1 MAIDTKTVME
11 VRAMTGAGI
20 VDCKNSL
27 VENDGDVTKAVEALR
42 KKGLAKAATKGSRVT
57 KEGLVHAYIHP
68 NNKLGV
74 LVEVQ
79 CETDFV
85 ARTEGFVQF
94 VHDIAMQIAATNP
107 LYLSPDQIP
116 PEVVAK
122 EREIAMDEF
131 AGSSKPAEVIAKIA
145 EGKLAKYYEDV
156 CLLNQRFIKD
166 EDQTIEAML
175 KNKIATT
182 GENMKIVRFVR
193 FNLEAAPVADECC
206 EA

>member
-1 MAIDTKTVME
+1 MTIDTKMVTE
-11 VRAMTGAGI
+11 VRAITGAGI
-20 VDCKNSL
+20 VDCKKAL
-27 VENDGDVTKAVEALR
+27 EENNGDITKAVETLR
-42 KKGLAKAATKGSRVT
+42 KKGLVKAASKGSRAT
-57 KEGLVHAYIHP
+57 KEGLVHAYLHP
-68 NNKLGV
+68 NGKLGV
-74 LVEVQ
+74 LVEIQ

-85 ARTEGFVQF
+85 ARTEGFQTF
-94 VHDIAMQIAATNP
+94 VHDVAMQIAATNP

-122 EREIAMDEF
+122 EREIAMEEF

-145 EGKLAKYYEDV
+145 EGKLAKYFEET

-193 FNLEAAPVADECC
+193 FNLEAAPAADECC